1 MKCRMSLSGLTR
13 QSLLGIFLLLFSG
26 FLFALP
32 NKNISAQIED
42 YIKER
47 ELGLASVA
55 VAVFDSEKTVYENY
69 FGYADIDKNL
79 LADKDTVYEWG
90 SASKILVWVSAMQLW
105 EQGKLDLDCDVRKY
119 FPEDFT
125 KHLKFKKSVTMT
137 QLMNHTAGFQE
148 CLYENT
154 WAEEKD
160 IKPLDETLL
169 ALEPLQVYEPGQ
181 VTAYSNWGNALAA
194 YVVECISGIDYTEYV
209 QKNILEP
216 LGMNRTAVSGTH
228 NDNLWAKNKREELQC
243 YVINSEGRQDFGT
256 RVAYVELYPAGAAIS
271 PLDDFLIFAKAL
283 ANNDGKSPLFQNPD
297 TFKTFYS
304 ATSYYAETEYVKNSH
319 GLWVAYYSS
328 TLIGHGG
335 NTYGCTA
342 NLLFDPE
349 KSEGIVV
356 MVNECGESAFAY
368 GIPELVFGSAVVED
382 LSEQNDVSPDISGF
396 YVSSRTFVKG
406 PLKMSTY
413 LNFMPIFHSKD
424 KNDKNN
430 FRLPGGGHV
439 KYMGNSRYFMD
450 DGNGMSAMMYL
461 SYNSKGHPVLE
472 METQD
477 CICDT
482 FFIPVALMI
491 ILMVL
496 LAVVSVIKILVK
508 VVCLFVR
515 DSGKSKLSL
524 SGLTRQSLTPIIITI
539 IMYFL
544 LLSDKTSFVKPFAIV
559 SAILAG
565 ILCLLNAAN
574 GVYLIKKRRWFGAFT
589 GLYCAFF
596 LVFFQFCNF
605 WSL

>member
-1 MKCRMSLSGLTR
+1 
-13 QSLLGIFLLLFSG
+13 
-26 FLFALP
+26 
-32 NKNISAQIED
+32 
-42 YIKER
+42 
-47 ELGLASVA
+47 
-55 VAVFDSEKTVYENY
+55 
-69 FGYADIDKNL
+69 
-79 LADKDTVYEWG
+79 
-90 SASKILVWVSAMQLW
+90 MQLW
-105 EQGKLDLDCDVRKY
+105 EQGKLDLEKDVREY
-119 FPEDFT
+119 LPEDFA
-125 KHLKFKKSVTMT
+125 KRLKFKKSVTMT
-137 QLMNHTAGFQE
+137 HLMNHTAGFQE
-148 CLYENT
+148 CMYENT
-154 WAEEKD
+154 WAEEKH
-160 IKPLDETLL
+160 IKPLAETLL
-169 ALEPLQVYEPGQ
+169 AFEPLQVYEPGQ

-194 YVVECISGIDYTEYV
+194 YVVECISGIDYTDYV
-209 QKNILEP
+209 HKNILEP

-228 NDNLWAKNKREELQC
+228 NDNLWARNKREELQC

-283 ANNDGKSPLFQNPD
+283 ANSDGKSPLFQNPD

-319 GLWVAYYSS
+319 GLWAAYYGS

-382 LSEQNDVSPDISGF
+382 LSEQNDLSPDISGF

-406 PLKMSTY
+406 PLTMSKY
-413 LNFMPIFHSKD
+413 LYFMPIFHSKD

-439 KYMGNSRYFMD
+439 KYMGNSRYLMD
-450 DGNGMSAMMYL
+450 DGNGMSVMMYL
-461 SYNSKGHPVLE
+461 RYNSKGHPVLE

-477 CICDT
+477 YICDM

-491 ILMVL
+491 ILMVI

-515 DSGKSKLSL
+515 DSRVKHGNDRASLSL

-544 LLSDKTSFVKPFAIV
+544 LFSDKTSFVKPFAIV

>member
-1 MKCRMSLSGLTR
+1 MKKFFV
-13 QSLLGIFLLLFSG
+13 IFFLLFSG

-32 NKNISAQIED
+32 NKNISAQIEG

-125 KHLKFKKSVTMT
+125 KRLKFKKSVTMT

-216 LGMNRTAVSGTH
+216 LGMNRTAISGTH

-243 YVINSEGRQDFGT
+243 YEINSEGRQDFGT

-319 GLWVAYYSS
+319 GLWAAYYSS

-382 LSEQNDVSPDISGF
+382 LSEQNDLSPDISGF

-406 PLKMSTY
+406 PLKMATY

-496 LAVVSVIKILVK
+496 LAVVSVVVLVVK
-508 VVCLFVR
+508 VV
-515 DSGKSKLSL
+515 KSRISRSLSL
-524 SGLTRQSLTPIIITI
+524 SKGHLYTFATPIIITTI
-539 IMYFL
+539 LYFL
-544 LLSDKTSFVKPFAIV
+544 LLSEKANIIKPFAII